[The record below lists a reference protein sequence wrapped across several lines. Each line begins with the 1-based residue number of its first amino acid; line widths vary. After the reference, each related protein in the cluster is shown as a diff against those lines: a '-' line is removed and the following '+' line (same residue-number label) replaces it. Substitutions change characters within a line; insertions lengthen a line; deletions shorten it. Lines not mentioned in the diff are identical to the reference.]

1 MTGKLNR
8 WPARLDQLQ
17 SLSGLL
23 LVVFIWGHMFF
34 ESSILLGMESMHWV
48 SRMLKLALCVSC
60 GALQRTES
68 RGAHYRLS
76 GGLPPPRRS
85 AMDETHPGPLAR

>member
-34 ESSILLGMESMHWV
+34 ESSILLGMEAMHRV
-48 SRMLKLALCVSC
+48 SRMFE
-60 GALQRTES
+60 GI
-68 RGAHYRLS
+68 
-76 GGLPPPRRS
+76 
-85 AMDETHPGPLAR
+85 